1 MNTRVNEYAADRLRD
16 ALNSLRFTDE
26 RRAWAKTGLVT
37 SIRQFAAL
45 HGDDHLERACDVLIR
60 EIDEHQRYIN
70 AVSHPMDGRREPPKL
85 AFADILGPM

>member
-1 MNTRVNEYAADRLRD
+1 MNTRINEYAADRLRD
-16 ALNSLRFTDE
+16 ALKALKFTEE

-45 HGDDHLERACDVLIR
+45 HDDAHLEQACDVLIR

-70 AVSHPMDGRREPPKL
+70 AIKHPMNGRREPPKL
-85 AFADILGPM
+85 VFADILDPI